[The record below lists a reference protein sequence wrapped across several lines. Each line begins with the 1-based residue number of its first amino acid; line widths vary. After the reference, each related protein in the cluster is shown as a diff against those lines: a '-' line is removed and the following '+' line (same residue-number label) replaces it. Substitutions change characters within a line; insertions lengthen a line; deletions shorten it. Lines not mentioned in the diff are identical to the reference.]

1 MIPDAHLLTPELF
14 ASLINN
20 GLGGLAIVL
29 LFQVN
34 ARLTRI
40 VGIITDHETRITN
53 LERRSGIERR
63 RMVEA

>member
-1 MIPDAHLLTPELF
+1 MIPDVHFLTPELF

-29 LFQVN
+29 LYQVN
-34 ARLTRI
+34 ARLSRI
-40 VGIITDHETRITN
+40 VGIITDHESRISN
-53 LERRSGIERR
+53 LERRGGIDRR

>member
-1 MIPDAHLLTPELF
+1 MTDHFITPELF

-34 ARLTRI
+34 ARLARI
-40 VGIITDHETRITN
+40 VGIISDHETRITI
-53 LERRSGIERR
+53 LERRGGIVPHRV
-63 RMVEA
+63 VEA